1 MVGGSTREA
10 VVRVQRQ
17 QICCH
22 QLLRRR
28 VRLLGIESVRGA
40 YTDVSRIDRGR
51 GRDGIVQHPG
61 RVQAA
66 QAQYRRCA
74 RGLLSAEWMLVAE
87 HASSAYSSCIV
98 DNR

>member
-1 MVGGSTREA
+1 
-10 VVRVQRQ
+10 
-17 QICCH
+17 
-22 QLLRRR
+22 
-28 VRLLGIESVRGA
+28 
-40 YTDVSRIDRGR
+40 
-51 GRDGIVQHPG
+51 
-61 RVQAA
+61 VQAA